1 MTYIKDFLESV
12 IGTYTPDLTAEG
24 MAQVD
29 WVWIASAVLLIIL
42 VASFFKAVRFVIGG
56 LKK

>member
-1 MTYIKDFLESV
+1 MTEIKQVLESI

-24 MAQVD
+24 LAQVD

-42 VASFFKAVRFVIGG
+42 VASFFKAIRFLIGG
-56 LKK
+56 FKG